1 MSDAL
6 ETPVMELTEDEKTAA
21 KERASECFDEIQ
33 AVLAKHK
40 CRIVP
45 FLVPSTEMASDPVG
59 EISIRAV
66 YGVLPEV
73 V

>member
-1 MSDAL
+1 MSDEL
-6 ETPVMELTEDEKTAA
+6 ETPVMELTDDAKAAA
-21 KERASECFDEIQ
+21 KARAEECFAEIEG
-33 AVLAKHK
+33 VLKKHR

-45 FLVPSTEMASDPVG
+45 FLVPSTELDGDPIG